1 MSEGQGLLAALLVP
15 LALGLGAIGLS
26 DRMGSVEAG
35 SATIARLIGQGM
47 AKPLRCELR
56 VTESGHGVVLEGIVV
71 AKTAIEGAYRLR
83 VSQAGG
89 AGSSDIHQSGDFSA
103 GPGAPST
110 LATITLGRGSYS
122 AQLRVTWTGGS
133 IECSEHVGGAL

>member
-1 MSEGQGLLAALLVP
+1 MLESKALLTALLVP
-15 LALGLGAIGLS
+15 LALGVGVFSIS
-26 DRMGSVEAG
+26 DRIGSADAG
-35 SATIARLIGQGM
+35 SPPVAQLIAQGM

-71 AKTAIEGAYRLR
+71 AKPAIEGAYRLR

-133 IECSEHVGGAL
+133 IECSGHVGGAL